1 MGGRMKKI
9 GSRGMLA
16 MILWAITLSPALA
29 GRPLI
34 TEDAGTAEKGFFEL
48 ELAVDYGRDNNGDNS
63 VTPSAQLA
71 YGLNERAEV
80 AIAGGYLFKRMADNG
95 WEDGPGDLNAY
106 LKYRILGEREYY
118 PGFTLKPWIKIP
130 TADEDKGLG
139 SGKTDLGLTAVMS
152 KSFTG
157 FNLHL
162 NAGYTLIGAKDATD
176 EMNLALAGEYEVTK
190 GLIAV
195 AEIRYNQNF
204 NSDRKDDPA
213 NFLAGVQVAVGKAQ
227 FDAGLTIGL
236 NRAAPDYVLTAGVTI
251 KFH

>member
-1 MGGRMKKI
+1 MGGKMKKI
-9 GSRGMLA
+9 WGRGMLA

-34 TEDAGTAEKGFFEL
+34 TEDAGTAEKAFFEL
-48 ELAVDYGRDNNGDNS
+48 ELAVDYGRDHNGDKS

-80 AIAGGYLFKRMADNG
+80 AIAGGYIFKKMADNG

-106 LKYRILGEREYY
+106 LKYRLLGEGEYY
-118 PGFTLKPWIKIP
+118 PALALKPWVKFP

-190 GLIAV
+190 GLISV

-227 FDAGLTIGL
+227 FDAGLAIGL